1 MCVIP
6 HSRNNKSRIAV
17 REGDFCRCLWGF
29 RCSFLPHTSTQ
40 TVSNYWEKEDLN
52 CLRWITFNI
61 SSVSKYPLRT
71 QLIFTLHTE
80 SIRRSGV
87 EDPLESVQREWS
99 KGFSVTWY
107 VGSRNRAF
115 LWWLRSIWSGKSF
128 WGLNC
133 NWEAT
138 KNSSDQLLWPLVI
151 GEGLTWP
158 PWPVTPSNLGKPL

>member
-1 MCVIP
+1 VGSIQNKHNEETVLIFRTTTLIKTVSLLPQLRSSELLSRIALIIHMCVIP

-40 TVSNYWEKEDLN
+40 TVLNYWEKEDLN

-80 SIRRSGV
+80 SIRSKGV

-99 KGFSVTWY
+99 NGFFVTGY
-107 VGSRNRAF
+107 VGSR
-115 LWWLRSIWSGKSF
+115 
-128 WGLNC
+128 
-133 NWEAT
+133 T
-138 KNSSDQLLWPLVI
+138 K
-151 GEGLTWP
+151 GP
-158 PWPVTPSNLGKPL
+158 PAGPAPRK